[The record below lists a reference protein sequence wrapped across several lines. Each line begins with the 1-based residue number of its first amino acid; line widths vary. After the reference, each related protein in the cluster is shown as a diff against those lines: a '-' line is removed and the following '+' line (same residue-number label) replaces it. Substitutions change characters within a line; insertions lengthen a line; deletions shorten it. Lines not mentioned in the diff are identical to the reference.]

1 MPLKTWLVA
10 ALGLGSL
17 LLLIALS
24 ILASSRKAQDIYV
37 QLDQLDTHHRLVE
50 TNLRG
55 LRSDV
60 NLSGVFVRDYLL
72 DVARERGPG
81 YREQLTEFREANMAT
96 LAELE
101 KLIGR
106 DERIESLRA
115 KLDEY
120 WQTFD
125 PLFDWTPAE
134 KILQSAGF
142 LRREVVPR
150 RDAVLSIAL
159 QIEELNNAN
168 IAAQKAEMS
177 RRQEAFR
184 RDMRRLLWQT
194 VLLGLAVSIVVVVRL
209 RVLEHR
215 SEEAEGQ
222 MRELSQQLVNTQE
235 EERRNLSRELHD
247 HVAQVLT
254 GLRMGLGR
262 IERISGDS
270 RVSVAVA
277 ECRQLVDDMFRTV
290 RDLALGLRPSMLDD
304 FGLQP
309 ALEWHVRD
317 FSRRFNM
324 DAELKID
331 GDVASLPDKHRTCV
345 YRGDPGGDDQQRQA
359 RAGEGDSR
367 RGVQPRRPAAGGGK
381 RRRDRARPD
390 DGQARPGPARHR
402 RTRQGTAGLDDH
414 RSPRGDR
421 PGHHDQRAAAGAHRN
436 HGGGACAYCWLTITA
451 SSGGACGDSSNQTAS
466 RSWPKPATVSKP
478 CACAR
483 STSPTS

>member
-24 ILASSRKAQDIYV
+24 TLASSRKAQDIYV
-37 QLDQLDTHHRLVE
+37 QLDQLGTHHRLVE
-50 TNLRG
+50 TNLKQ

-81 YREQLTEFREANMAT
+81 YREQLTEFRQANIAT
-96 LAELE
+96 LTELE
-101 KLIGR
+101 TLIGR

-159 QIEELNNAN
+159 EIEELNNAN
-168 IAAQKAEMS
+168 VAAQKAEMA

-194 VLLGLAVSIVVVVRL
+194 VLLGLAVAVIVVVRL

-254 GLRMGLGR
+254 GLRMGLGG
-262 IERISGDS
+262 IERTSGDP
-270 RVSVAVA
+270 RVSTAVA
-277 ECRQLVDDMFRTV
+277 ECRKLVDDMFRTV

-317 FSRRFNM
+317 FSRRCNV
-324 DAELKID
+324 DVELKME

-345 YRGDPGGDDQQRQA
+345 YRVIQEALTNCARHAQATTILVEVASHEGQLQVTVTDDGIGLDPAMG
-359 RAGEGDSR
+359 R
-367 RGVQPRRPAAGGGK
+367 RGLGLRGIEERVKELRGSMTIA
-381 RRRDRARPD
+381 
-390 DGQARPGPARHR
+390 R
-402 RTRQGTAGLDDH
+402 RTGAGTTVGVLLPVPTETTETALAGTAG
-414 RSPRGDR
+414 
-421 PGHHDQRAAAGAHRN
+421 
-436 HGGGACAYCWLTITA
+436 
-451 SSGGACGDSSNQTAS
+451 
-466 RSWPKPATVSKP
+466 
-478 CACAR
+478 
-483 STSPTS
+483 

>member
-1 MPLKTWLVA
+1 MPLKNWLVA

-17 LLLIALS
+17 LLLITFS
-24 ILASSRKAQDIYV
+24 MLASSRKAQDIYA
-37 QLDQLDTHHRLVE
+37 QLDQLGTHHRLVE
-50 TNLRG
+50 TYLRQ

-81 YREQLTEFREANMAT
+81 YREQLTEFREANIAT

-106 DERIESLRA
+106 DERINSLRA

-150 RDAVLSIAL
+150 REAVLTIA
-159 QIEELNNAN
+159 QEIEELNNAN
-168 IAAQKAEMS
+168 VAAQKEEVS

-184 RDMRRLLWQT
+184 RDMRRLLGQT
-194 VLLGLAVSIVVVVRL
+194 LLLGLVVAVVVVLRL

-222 MRELSQQLVNTQE
+222 MRELSQQLVSTQE

-254 GLRMGLGR
+254 GLRMGLGG
-262 IERISGDS
+262 IERASGEP
-270 RVSVAVA
+270 RVAAAVA
-277 ECRQLVDDMFRTV
+277 ECRKLVDDMFRTV

-317 FSRRFNM
+317 FSRRYNI
-324 DAELKID
+324 DAQLKME
-331 GDVASLPDKHRTCV
+331 GDVDSLTDKHRTCV
-345 YRGDPGGDDQQRQA
+345 YRVIQEAMTNCARHAQATTILVEVTCRDRQLRVAVTDDGIGLDPASG
-359 RAGEGDSR
+359 R
-367 RGVQPRRPAAGGGK
+367 RGLGLRGIDERVKELHGSMTISRHAGAGTTVSVLLPVPAATTE
-381 RRRDRARPD
+381 A
-390 DGQARPGPARHR
+390 ALA
-402 RTRQGTAGLDDH
+402 
-414 RSPRGDR
+414 S
-421 PGHHDQRAAAGAHRN
+421 AAG
-436 HGGGACAYCWLTITA
+436 
-451 SSGGACGDSSNQTAS
+451 
-466 RSWPKPATVSKP
+466 
-478 CACAR
+478 
-483 STSPTS
+483 